1 MCFVVDVEFF
11 NVNFDLFLLRHCKIT
26 YFDQSLKMREE
37 RLQGNNIDKID
48 IFMFRIILQLNE
60 KKGRN
65 WENTSP

>member
-1 MCFVVDVEFF
+1 
-11 NVNFDLFLLRHCKIT
+11 
-26 YFDQSLKMREE
+26 MREE

-65 WENTSP
+65 